1 MDKKK
6 HKNKNCLVSRQT
18 TAARE
23 GEHSLGAVFREQ
35 SGAVFRWLSTGHCLR
50 LLCVAPARCGRL
62 RPAHRAR
69 DLSNRER
76 KRVRGEREAEGER
89 GQMVKGGEREA
100 PDAAGRRL
108 QAQLDDLC
116 PCVQPAPHPR
126 GFPVSRNEV
135 EELCADEAERA
146 RLHQVPTTHPNAP
159 LPCCASALPFWECV
173 CTARACG
180 QTRLTVGPLTCAG
193 CARRRARHLPAVP
206 AGGARS

>member
-1 MDKKK
+1 M
-6 HKNKNCLVSRQT
+6 
-18 TAARE
+18 
-23 GEHSLGAVFREQ
+23 GAVFREQ

-50 LLCVAPARCGRL
+50 LLCVAPAWCGRL